1 MPKTASRSE
10 PWTPGPWQFAYG
22 DLYDHGEDG
31 DANGFTVLMAGART
45 MERPENE
52 TPGAG
57 ADRIGKALVIH
68 QVRIAE
74 EIFPEDGGY
83 DEAEANARLI
93 AAAPVMVAALQAAP
107 DIHALTPDQFYAAYC
122 NWNTLVRMAALA
134 DARATP

>member
-1 MPKTASRSE
+1 MTTSRTE
-10 PWTPGPWQFAYG
+10 PGWTKGPWQFAYG

-45 MERPENE
+45 KERPEDE

-74 EIFPEDGGY
+74 EIFPEDGGH

-93 AAAPVMVAALQAAP
+93 AAAPDLYAALERTVRALEPGEHGAIKQA
-107 DIHALTPDQFYAAYC
+107 HT
-122 NWNTLVRMAALA
+122 ALA
-134 DARATP
+134 KARGETP